1 MKPKDHWE
9 QVYSTKA
16 ATDLSWFQEQ
26 AQLSLKLIRGACTST
41 SASIIDAGGGASSL
55 ADNLLDSGF
64 KNLTILDLSGA
75 ALATTKRRL
84 GDGAGH
90 ICWMEANVLEAEFPA
105 NEFDLWHD
113 RAVFHFLTTREER
126 QTYVRQVL
134 HAVKPGGTVI
144 IATFAE
150 DGPIRCS
157 GLPVM
162 RYSAEALHAELGQP
176 FRLLGHEKESHLTP
190 GGSEQRFIY
199 CSFRKVD

>member
-26 AQLSLKLIRGACTST
+26 AQLSLKLIRAACTSA
-41 SASIIDAGGGASSL
+41 SASIIDVGGGASSL
-55 ADNLLDSGF
+55 ADDLLGDGYR
-64 KNLTILDLSGA
+64 KLTILDLSGA
-75 ALATTKRRL
+75 ALATTKSRL
-84 GDGAGH
+84 DDRADQ

-105 NEFDLWHD
+105 NGFDLWHD
-113 RAVFHFLTTREER
+113 RAVFHFL
-126 QTYVRQVL
+126 TYVRQVL

-162 RYSAEALHAELGQP
+162 RYSAEALHTELGQP
-176 FRLLGHEKESHLTP
+176 FRLLGREKELHLTP

-199 CSFRKVD
+199 CIFRIVDQE